1 MMHKH
6 KIINDPVW
14 GFISIAQPLV
24 FRIIEHP
31 YFQRLRRIKQ
41 LGNTEIVYP
50 GANHTRFAH
59 ALGAFSL
66 MTKAVE
72 LLREKGVEITEKEEQ
87 ALYCGILLHDIGH
100 GPFSHSLEFSLIKD
114 IHHEQLSLSIMQLL
128 NKEFDG
134 SLDLC
139 IEIFLNKYPKK
150 YLHQLISSQ
159 LDMDRLDYLT
169 RDSFY
174 TGVNEGIVGAERLIH
189 MLNVA
194 NNNLV
199 IEEKGI
205 YSVEKFLVAR
215 RLMYWQVYLHKTV
228 VIADCMLQQILKRM
242 ALLLKTKK
250 MHATLPLHLFL
261 NESFSDYDTIL
272 TAFLR
277 LDDADVSLVIK
288 QGQESDDLVL
298 NLLCNQFM
306 QRNLWEIILETK
318 PFEESQLQGKVKEIQ
333 SKYKLDKTEAEFLV
347 WQGSLVNNA
356 YIQEGEDINILMKS
370 GKLLDVAK
378 ASDNYNLDA
387 LKKKVT
393 KYFIT
398 WCN

>member
-1 MMHKH
+1 MTHKH

-41 LGNTEIVYP
+41 LGNTEMVYP

-59 ALGAFSL
+59 ALGAFCL

-72 LLREKGVEITEKEEQ
+72 LLREKRVEITAEEEE

-128 NKEFDG
+128 NQEFDG
-134 SLDLC
+134 ALDLC
-139 IEIFLNKYPKK
+139 IDIFLNKYHKQ

-194 NNNLV
+194 DNSLV

-228 VIADCMLQQILKRM
+228 VVADCMLQQILKRM
-242 ALLLKTKK
+242 AFLLKTEK
-250 MHATLPLHLFL
+250 MPTTLPLQLFL
-261 NESFSDYDTIL
+261 NESFSDYDSIL
-272 TAFLR
+272 AAFLK

-288 QGQESDDLVL
+288 QGQESDDVVL
-298 NLLCNQFM
+298 KLLCNQFM
-306 QRNLWEIILETK
+306 QRNLWEIVLDTK
-318 PFEESQLQGKVKEIQ
+318 PFDESVFNAKLKEVQ
-333 SKYKLDKTEAEFLV
+333 NRYSLDEKDAEFLV

-398 WCN
+398 WSN